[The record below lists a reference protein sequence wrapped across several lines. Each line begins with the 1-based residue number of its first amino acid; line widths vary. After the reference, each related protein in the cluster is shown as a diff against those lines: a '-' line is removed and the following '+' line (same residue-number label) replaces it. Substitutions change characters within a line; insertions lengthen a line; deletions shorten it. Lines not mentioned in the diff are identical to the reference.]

1 VERAMLVD
9 ELRTIFAS
17 RKPQDLL
24 ASKIVF
30 KESFDPIADPQDDCR
45 VIYEAAFEPADLD
58 KARIE
63 FWLTDTGHIAV
74 GIETYGRI
82 LARTRLLGAIRGGFA
97 AGHEP
102 VPATKEGLQIL
113 FDAVTKGR
121 IFIVVWSLLRMA
133 SLVRVYMWES
143 DCNAMARS
151 GYRYYGISAIPDEN
165 TRGPPVRSGTI
176 LSYRPW

>member
-24 ASKIVF
+24 ASRIVF
-30 KESFDPIADPQDDCR
+30 KESFDPIADPQDDYR

-63 FWLTDTGHIAV
+63 FWLTDTGHTAV
-74 GIETYGRI
+74 GVETYARI
-82 LARTRLLGAIRGGFA
+82 TQRLQLRAIRHGFA

-102 VPATKEGLQIL
+102 RTATVDSLRTL
-113 FDAVTKGR
+113 FDILTLGKF
-121 IFIVVWSLLRMA
+121 FIVVRSLLRVV
-133 SLVRVYMWES
+133 SSVQLYMTES
-143 DCNAMARS
+143 DRDTIS
-151 GYRYYGISAIPDEN
+151 RLGYPSNWISSIPSNDPGRLAPW
-165 TRGPPVRSGTI
+165 RGEVLT
-176 LSYRPW
+176 YRPW